1 MPIRVLPSHVADAI
15 AAGEVV
21 ERPAAV
27 VKELVENALDAG
39 AHRLAIEVRGSGRT
53 LIRVVDDGAGIPGDE
68 LELAFQR
75 HATSK
80 VAGLSD
86 LDAISTLG
94 FRGEA
99 LASVAAVADVEC
111 RSRGAAIRLRGGEV
125 LERGAA
131 PPVPGTVLEVRDL
144 FAQTPARLK
153 FLKSDAT
160 ETAACVRTVQ
170 SYALLYGEVGFH
182 LVVDGRTAL
191 RTPGS
196 GDLRSAAAAVLGSQV
211 AAEMRPVEGDGTR
224 GLVSQ
229 PRLSRRTR
237 DSILLAVNRRPIVS
251 RSLSFAVEEC
261 YLGSLER
268 GRHPITVLD
277 LALDPQEVDVNVH
290 PAKREV
296 RFRAEGA
303 VFARVQQAVRAALTG
318 AEPYQLAA
326 PAPAPGIPA
335 TQRDLNRVIAHEP
348 RPSYRAVPV
357 APVPTGE
364 DGVLR
369 ALGQVHDSYLLAES
383 ADGVVLIDQHA
394 AHERVLYNRFLSR
407 LREGPLASQAL
418 LLPETV
424 DADPGM
430 VAAAGDHHDRLC
442 RAGFEVEPFG
452 PGQLRVLAG
461 PAETAP
467 ERVAPALL
475 DLLSVLAE
483 SRPEDSQERMAA
495 SLACHSAV
503 RFGDALD
510 PAEQRRLLRELET
523 ADHSITCPHGRPTRL
538 VLTWQELHRHF
549 HRT

>member
-1 MPIRVLPSHVADAI
+1 VADAI

-27 VKELVENALDAG
+27 VKELVENSLDAG
-39 AHRLAIEVRGSGRT
+39 AHRVEVEVRGSGRT
-53 LIRVVDDGAGIPGDE
+53 LIRVVDDGAGIPGEE

-80 VAGLSD
+80 VEQLSD

-111 RSRGAAIRLRGGEV
+111 RSRGAAIRLRGSQV

-131 PPVPGTVLEVRDL
+131 PPVPGTVVEVRDL

-160 ETAACVRTVQ
+160 ETAACVRVVH
-170 SYALLYGEVGFH
+170 SYALLYPEVRFH
-182 LVVDGRTAL
+182 MTVDGRTAL

-196 GDLRSAAAAVLGSQV
+196 GDPRAAVAAVLGPQV
-211 AAEMRPVEGDGTR
+211 AAELREVAGDGTR
-224 GLVSQ
+224 GMVSE
-229 PRLSRRTR
+229 PRLSRRSR
-237 DSILLAVNRRPIVS
+237 DAILLAVNRRPIVS
-251 RSLSFAVEEC
+251 RALSFAVEEC

-318 AEPYQLAA
+318 SQPYRLAA
-326 PAPAPGIPA
+326 PASARPLQA
-335 TQRDLNRVIAHEP
+335 TQPDLNRVSVHEP
-348 RPSYRAVPV
+348 RPSYRAGPV
-357 APVPTGE
+357 APAPVGARRAAPD

-369 ALGQVHDSYLLAES
+369 ALGQVQDSYLIAES
-383 ADGVVLIDQHA
+383 AEGVVLIDQHA

-407 LREGPLASQAL
+407 LREGPLPSQAL
-418 LLPETV
+418 LLPQTV
-424 DADPGM
+424 EAEPAM
-430 VAAAGDHHDRLC
+430 VAAAADNNQRLR
-442 RAGFEVEPFG
+442 RAGFQVEPFG

-461 PAETAP
+461 PAETGP
-467 ERVAPALL
+467 ERVVPALL

-503 RFGDALD
+503 RFGDVLD
-510 PAEQRRLLRELET
+510 PMEQRRLLRELEGT
-523 ADHSITCPHGRPTRL
+523 EHSITCPHGRPTRL
-538 VLTWQELHRHF
+538 VLTWQELQRHF
-549 HRT
+549 RRT